1 MRPGNNNDNE
11 RRMSGR
17 FFFYSLH
24 LLKEICGSDVAGAA
38 GGHVDGDR
46 GLRQA
51 RIGGE
56 AGAAARLAAPATCT
70 GLTAAVSVRGR
81 VCGRVSGRDGGV
93 ALILTASRA
102 GVKHDGPGGQTGR
115 GPRPPRG
122 TDVGRTGGSPARR
135 ARERM
140 NSNITRTGRGENARE
155 DASPLSVDTRARYY
169 CSSSPLTYTFPFSIR
184 SSSFRKLST
193 SSSSPSTMISVVAS
207 SSLVTIFTS
216 IFSTR
221 PDLDQ

>member
-1 MRPGNNNDNE
+1 MREAGE
-11 RRMSGR
+11 RQRQR
-17 FFFYSLH
+17 EEDERTVFFTPFTFW
-24 LLKEICGSDVAGAA
+24 KEICGSDVAGAA
-38 GGHVDGDR
+38 GGHVDRDR

-122 TDVGRTGGSPARR
+122 TDVGRTDGSPARR

-140 NSNITRTGRGENARE
+140 NSNLHGRGEGRTRE
-155 DASPLSVDTRARYY
+155 RMRLPCRSTRAPATTARAA
-169 CSSSPLTYTFPFSIR
+169 P
-184 SSSFRKLST
+184 
-193 SSSSPSTMISVVAS
+193 
-207 SSLVTIFTS
+207 
-216 IFSTR
+216 
-221 PDLDQ
+221 